1 MNMAWATTI
10 TPPRILLGVSVAA
23 WVVLGFASPWKI
35 LAEDASTATSLALLM
50 WGWSLWVFTVIE
62 LLVPSPMALSAVRC
76 ISPIAVVA
84 SFIAVSPLAV
94 FASVVVLIIGFSPLF
109 ADVMVQGGAYG
120 EEKRFSLRTP
130 IPQMAPTVVAWGV
143 LSFALIGGS
152 LFITDKQYIAGVPL
166 TILGIVLA
174 TRVPKMLHRHS
185 RRWLVIVPAGIVVH
199 DHLVLA
205 ETVMSPRSKI
215 ASLTVRNDVGESAD
229 FTGGVAGKRLAIQLR
244 EADKIVLSRITA
256 KILGTTEAL
265 HVTTF
270 SVAPRRIEAA
280 LTAIKL

>member
-1 MNMAWATTI
+1 MAIAQ
-10 TPPRILLGVSVAA
+10 RIAPSRVLLGIAVAA
-23 WVVLGFASPWKI
+23 WVMVGLAAPWQVLG
-35 LAEDASTATSLALLM
+35 DGASTATSTALLV
-50 WGWSLWVFTVIE
+50 WGWTLWLVTAIG
-62 LLVPSPMALSAVRC
+62 LLVPSPLSLTTIRC
-76 ISPIAVVA
+76 ATPLVVLA
-84 SFIAVSPLAV
+84 SLMSVSPLAV
-94 FASVVVLIIGFSPLF
+94 FASIVMLIIGFSPLF

-120 EEKRFSLRTP
+120 EEKRFALRTP
-130 IPQMAPTVVAWGV
+130 VPQMLPTVIAWGV
-143 LSFALIGGS
+143 LSFSLIGGS
-152 LFITDKQYIAGVPL
+152 LYITSTQYIIGVPL
-166 TILGIVLA
+166 AAVGILLA

-215 ASLTVRNDVGESAD
+215 ASLSVVAEAGETAD
-229 FTGGVAGKRLAIQLR
+229 FTGGVAGQRLAVQLR

-270 SVAPRRIEAA
+270 SVAPRRLNAA
-280 LTAIKL
+280 LAEIKL